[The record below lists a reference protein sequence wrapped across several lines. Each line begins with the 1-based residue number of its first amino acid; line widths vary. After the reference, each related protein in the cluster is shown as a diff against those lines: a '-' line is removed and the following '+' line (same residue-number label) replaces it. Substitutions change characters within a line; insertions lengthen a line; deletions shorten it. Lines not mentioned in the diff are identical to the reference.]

1 MAKNILVISSSLRA
15 RSNSEALADAFIEG
29 AQAAGNKVEKVT
41 LKGKKLGFC
50 LGCLSCVK
58 THKCVIKDDAAAIV
72 EKMLHAD
79 VIAFAT
85 PVYYYEMS
93 GQLKT
98 MLDRAN
104 PLFTMDYA
112 FRDIYVL
119 TSAADNE
126 KFTPERTVSG
136 IIGWIDCFPKAKLA
150 GSVFAGGVTE
160 MGEITGHPALKE
172 AYAMGKK
179 A

>member
-29 AQAAGNKVEKVT
+29 AQAAGNKVEKVM

-136 IIGWIDCFPKAKLA
+136 ITGWIDCFPKAKLA